1 MSGAKASERVLIL
14 APRGRDAMVA
24 SALLGEVGIAAQAC
38 PDLAALCR
46 ALDDGVGLLILV
58 EEAVRT
64 ADLQELVAWIGGQP
78 PWSDLPV
85 VLLTMRGDGA
95 ERTPEATRLT
105 ELLGNVTFIERPFHP
120 TTLISV
126 VRTCMRGRRRQY
138 EAQAHLVERDRL
150 LADLANERA
159 RFATLIEHLPVGVS
173 LMDREGRTMLCNPA
187 FEGFVPGAV
196 IPSRQPNGDHV
207 WIGHDDQGRRLTRDQ
222 FPGARALRG
231 EMVHGVEFTYRRPDG
246 SLSWIQVSGVP
257 VLDGTGHVTGALAVI
272 VDIGAQKAAQE
283 ALQRIT
289 TTLEVTVRERTRDLE
304 ATLERLRAEMRDRER
319 AEEQLRQTQKLETL
333 GQLTGGVAHDFNN
346 LLMAVLGNLEL
357 LRKRLPDDPTTER
370 LFDGAMQGAR
380 RGATLTQRL
389 LAFARRQDLQPQ
401 AVDLSGLLEGMR
413 TLLERSVGPRVVVR
427 IEAPAALPPA
437 LIDPNQLELAILNLA
452 INARDAMPDGGTL
465 TVSLDEAP
473 VSVASGLGD
482 GAHPRLCVRDTGI
495 GMDAQTLG
503 RAIEPFFSTKGI
515 GKGTGLGLSMVH
527 GLAVQSGGA
536 FRLSSAPGEGTLAE
550 LWLPKATTPVQA
562 AESPSPAA
570 VDVSPAVVLVVD
582 DDALIAMSTVDM
594 LVDLGH
600 TVVEANSGIEALEIL
615 RSGQVVDLLLTDYA
629 MPGMTGVELARAAH
643 GMVPDLPVLL
653 ATGYADLPEGIVAD
667 LPRLAKP
674 YTQHQL
680 AAATAKLLSKA
691 MGTSALSVQ
700 TDGHRPVSRA
710 GLRR

>member
-1 MSGAKASERVLIL
+1 MERALVL
-14 APRGRDAMVA
+14 APRGRDAAVA
-24 SALLGEVGIAAQAC
+24 SALLAEVGIATQVC
-38 PDLAALCR
+38 PDLTALCD
-46 ALDDGVGLLILV
+46 ALDEGAGLLILV

-64 ADLQELVAWIGGQP
+64 ADLQRLVAWIGAQP

-95 ERTPEATRLT
+95 ERTPEAARLT

-120 TTLISV
+120 TTLVSV
-126 VRTCMRGRRRQY
+126 VRTCLRGRRRQV
-138 EAQAHLVERDRL
+138 EARAHLVERERL
-150 LADLANERA
+150 LADLAGERA

-173 LMDREGRTMLCNPA
+173 LMDRDGRVTLCNPA
-187 FEGFVPGAV
+187 FERFLPDAV
-196 IPSRQPNGDHV
+196 IPSRHPDENHGWV
-207 WIGHDDQGRRLTRDQ
+207 GYDDQGRRLPRDQ

-231 EMVHGVEFTYRRPDG
+231 EMVHGVEFTYRLPDG
-246 SLSWIQVSGVP
+246 SATWLRVSGVP
-257 VLDGTGHVTGALAVI
+257 VRDGAGRVAGALAVI

-283 ALQRIT
+283 ALQRLT
-289 TTLEVTVRERTRDLE
+289 AMLEATVQERTRELE
-304 ATLERLRAEMRDRER
+304 EALERLRAEMRDRER

-357 LRKRLPDDPTTER
+357 LRKRIPDDPTTER

-401 AVDLSGLLEGMR
+401 AVDLCGLLEGMR
-413 TLLERSVGPRVVVR
+413 TLLERSAGPRVVVR
-427 IEAPAALPPA
+427 IEGPDALPPA

-473 VSVASGLGD
+473 APAGSALPPGV
-482 GAHPRLCVRDTGI
+482 HPRIRVRDTGT
-495 GMDAQTLG
+495 GMDALTLT

-536 FRLSSAPGEGTLAE
+536 FRLSSVPGEGALVE
-550 LWLPKATTPVQA
+550 LWLPRAATPVRA
-562 AESPSPAA
+562 AEPAAAAA
-570 VDVSPAVVLVVD
+570 VDVSPGLVLVVD

-594 LVDLGH
+594 LADLGH
-600 TVVEANSGIEALEIL
+600 TVVEANSGSEALEIL
-615 RSGQVVDLLLTDYA
+615 RSGQPVDLLLTDYA
-629 MPGMTGVELARAAH
+629 MPGMTGAELARAARA
-643 GMVPDLPVLL
+643 MLPDLPVLL
-653 ATGYADLPEGIVAD
+653 ATGYADLPDGAGAD

-674 YTQHQL
+674 YTQTQL
-680 AAATAKLLSKA
+680 ATATARLLGKA
-691 MGTSALSVQ
+691 AAGRS
-700 TDGHRPVSRA
+700 RPEDA
-710 GLRR
+710 A

>member
-1 MSGAKASERVLIL
+1 MERALIL
-14 APRGRDAMVA
+14 APRGRDAAVA
-24 SALLGEVGIAAQAC
+24 SALLGEVGIAAQSC
-38 PDLAALCR
+38 PDLTALCR

-64 ADLQELVAWIGGQP
+64 ADLQGLVAWIGAQP

-95 ERTPEATRLT
+95 ERTPEAARLT

-120 TTLISV
+120 TTLVSV
-126 VRTCMRGRRRQY
+126 VRTCLRGRRRQY

-150 LADLANERA
+150 LADLASERA

-173 LMDREGRTMLCNPA
+173 LMDRDGRIMLCNPA
-187 FEGFVPGAV
+187 FEGFVPDAV
-196 IPSRQPNGDHV
+196 IPSRQPDEDNG
-207 WIGHDDQGRRLTRDQ
+207 WIGQDEDGRRLTRDR

-231 EMVHGVEFTYRRPDG
+231 EMVHGVEFTYQLPDG
-246 SLSWIQVSGVP
+246 LMTWVRVSGVP
-257 VLDGTGHVTGALAVI
+257 VRNGMGQVVGALAVI

-283 ALQRIT
+283 ALQRLT
-289 TTLEVTVRERTRDLE
+289 TTLEATVQERTRELE

-357 LRKRLPDDPTTER
+357 LRKRLPDDPMTER
-370 LFDGAMQGAR
+370 LFDGAMQGAQ

-401 AVDLSGLLEGMR
+401 AVDLVGLLEGMR

-427 IEAPAALPPA
+427 IEAPTDLPPV

-452 INARDAMPDGGTL
+452 VNSRDAMPDGGTL

-473 VSVASGLGD
+473 VSVTSGLTSGV
-482 GAHPRLCVRDTGI
+482 HPCLCVRDTGT
-495 GMDAQTLG
+495 GMDAQTLM

-536 FRLSSAPGEGTLAE
+536 FQLSSVPGQGTLVE
-550 LWLPKATTPVQA
+550 LWLPKATSPVRTAELPQA
-562 AESPSPAA
+562 PTTAA
-570 VDVSPAVVLVVD
+570 SPAVVLVVD

-594 LVDLGH
+594 LADLGH
-600 TVVEANSGIEALEIL
+600 TVLEANSGSDALDLL
-615 RSGQVVDLLLTDYA
+615 RSGQVVDLLMTDYA
-629 MPGMTGVELARAAH
+629 MPGMTGVELAQAARS
-643 GMVPDLPVLL
+643 MAPNLPVLL
-653 ATGYADLPEGIVAD
+653 ATGYADLPEGIDAD
-667 LPRLAKP
+667 LPRLTKP
-674 YTQHQL
+674 YTQAQL
-680 AAATAKLLSKA
+680 AMATAKLLPKA
-691 MGTSALSVQ
+691 TATSALTKQ
-700 TDGHRPVSRA
+700 NDGFHPASHA
-710 GLRR
+710 GRY